1 MAVVLEVL
9 EVVLTPTIGR
19 HGNLSAGKL
28 CFLSSIN
35 PKALKDPPIKVRV
48 GGDNGLSL
56 IHGAPCLS
64 LSLKCRTGQ

>member
-19 HGNLSAGKL
+19 HWNLSAGKL
-28 CFLSSIN
+28 CFLPSIS
-35 PKALKDPPIKVRV
+35 PQVLKDPLTKVRV